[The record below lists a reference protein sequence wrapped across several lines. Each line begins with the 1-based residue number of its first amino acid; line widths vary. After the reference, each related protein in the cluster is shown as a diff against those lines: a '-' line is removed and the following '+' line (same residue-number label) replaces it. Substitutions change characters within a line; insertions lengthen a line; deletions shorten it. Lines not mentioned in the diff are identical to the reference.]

1 MIGAALKTKIF
12 NNYSLIEWNDLLLN
26 FDPTINYT
34 SWFLNYVEVLN
45 STSEIQNHTFVV
57 YDENVPISIVPLYIE
72 KISGLSQ
79 ISMGQE
85 PVYAPI
91 FNKNISISEKYHDY
105 LLKKISD
112 IALQNQC
119 LLARF
124 HASPLLNYHLYP
136 FEYLN
141 AGYVEN
147 IFYPDWYIFKSKFSF
162 VLNLLNTKEH
172 IFNRIRK
179 GHRSNIRQTIKIANL
194 IVIDKNTYT
203 EELFSRYISLYYKVK
218 GEKRNIDAFR
228 LDSIAIKSD
237 LQFIMICEYNN
248 EFEGAIAFHTYNNKA
263 RYNSSVQLY
272 NKNIRIHPT
281 HFLLWSGIEY
291 LQKKGYELLEIGDQV
306 KENNQFSVSLKE
318 KNLSHFKAGWGSDV
332 ISNIKVQK
340 EFKNV

>member
-1 MIGAALKTKIF
+1 MDAKLKTKFF

-34 SWFLNYVEVLN
+34 SWFLNYVEILN
-45 STSEIQNHTFVV
+45 SSSEIQNHTFVL
-57 YDENVPISIVPLYIE
+57 YDENIPIAIVPLYIE
-72 KISGLSQ
+72 KINSIFQ

-85 PVYAPI
+85 PIYAPI
-91 FNKNISISEKYHDY
+91 FNINILISQKYCDY

-112 IALQNQC
+112 IAFQNQC

-124 HASPLLNYHLYP
+124 HASPLLNYHFYP
-136 FEYLN
+136 LEYLN
-141 AGYVEN
+141 NGYVEN

-172 IFNRIRK
+172 IFSRIRK
-179 GHRSNIRQTIKIANL
+179 GHRSNIRQTKKIANF
-194 IVIDKNTYT
+194 IVIDDNTYT
-203 EELFSRYISLYYKVK
+203 EDLFNRYISLYYKVK
-218 GEKRNIDAFR
+218 GDKRNIDAFK
-228 LDSIAIKSD
+228 LDSISIKSGF
-237 LQFIMICEYNN
+237 QFIMICEHNN

-272 NKNIRIHPT
+272 NKSIRIHPT

-306 KENNQFSVSLKE
+306 TQNDQFSVSIKE
-318 KNLSHFKAGWGSDV
+318 KNLSHFKAGWGCDL
-332 ISNIKVQK
+332 ISNKKIQK
-340 EFKNV
+340 DFKNV